1 MKKSINQKGFGD
13 KMNNN
18 DILTRLRYALDLKD
32 AEMVEIFGLGG
43 IEITRDDVQAIL
55 SKVKNHEADEEEF
68 QENDYKKKLD
78 NKTLES
84 FLNGLITF
92 KRGASDSE
100 KPVQLTMNDRNV
112 NNILLKKVKIA
123 LTLTSDDM
131 LDILSDTGTILS
143 KSELSA
149 VLRKEG
155 HRNYKEC
162 GDRYAR
168 NFLKGL
174 AMRYRD

>member
-1 MKKSINQKGFGD
+1 MT

-32 AEMVEIFGLGG
+32 AEMVEVFGLGG
-43 IEITRDDVQAIL
+43 IEVTKDDVQAIL
-55 SKVKNHEADEEEF
+55 SKVKNDGHEVDEEEF
-68 QENDYKKKLD
+68 QANDYKKKLD
-78 NKTLES
+78 NKSLES

-92 KRGASDSE
+92 KRGASDSGQ
-100 KPVQLTMNDRNV
+100 PVQLTMNDRNV

-123 LTLTSDDM
+123 LTLTSEDM
-131 LDILSDTGTILS
+131 LDILSDTGTNLS

-174 AMRYRD
+174 AMSHRE

>member
-1 MKKSINQKGFGD
+1 
-13 KMNNN
+13 MNNN

-43 IEITRDDVQAIL
+43 IEITREDIQAIL

-78 NKTLES
+78 NKMLES

-100 KPVQLTMNDRNV
+100 RPVQLTMNDRNV

-123 LTLTSDDM
+123 LTLTSEDM
-131 LDILSDTGTILS
+131 LDILSDTGTNLS

-174 AMRYRD
+174 AMSYRE